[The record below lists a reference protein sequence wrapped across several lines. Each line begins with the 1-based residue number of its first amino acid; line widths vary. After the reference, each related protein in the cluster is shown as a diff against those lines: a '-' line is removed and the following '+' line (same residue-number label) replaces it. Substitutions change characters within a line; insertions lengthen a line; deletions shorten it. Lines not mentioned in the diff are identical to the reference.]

1 MMTPLTTPSPFLIDE
16 IVLVDLLALFLSV
29 VTVSILWYVV
39 KKIYHLPRTGRH
51 KLRCDG
57 WTVWL
62 AADLAVK
69 RTIVATDFRCSSF
82 LYRANGLAMVGL
94 A

>member
-39 KKIYHLPRTGRH
+39 KKIFP
-51 KLRCDG
+51 D
-57 WTVWL
+57 
-62 AADLAVK
+62 DVK
-69 RTIVATDFRCSSF
+69 DSNLS
-82 LYRANGLAMVGL
+82 
-94 A
+94 